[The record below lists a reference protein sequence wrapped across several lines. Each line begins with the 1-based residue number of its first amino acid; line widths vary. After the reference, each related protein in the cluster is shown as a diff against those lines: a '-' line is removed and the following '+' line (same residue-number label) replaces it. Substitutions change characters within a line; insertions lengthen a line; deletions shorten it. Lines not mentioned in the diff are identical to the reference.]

1 MGLTEKLNCIRE
13 RRKNVSSCE
22 FFRMT
27 TTMNLFDNAYI
38 ELHDDIKKPF
48 PFQNMD
54 ATETFG
60 VMTLSVPTV
69 EITKQPL
76 FLFFTVDVTGSMSE
90 RESLTGSK
98 KIDYVIQ
105 TFKNMMIYLSKLST
119 SVHICV
125 NTFNDNVNLWVEPT
139 ELKEGLALTELIQK
153 METIET
159 SGTTNI
165 ELALKSANER
175 LVSYAEMY
183 PEHQIVHMFMTDG
196 DATEGDKNPD
206 RLCKLLNTRFH
217 NIFVGYGL
225 QHNVQLL
232 RTLGEQP
239 LSEYQ
244 FVDNMENTTLVYGES
259 IHQFLYPAL
268 QNVEIYIHNGTI
280 YNWQTDSWSH
290 SIQESLFV
298 GETNKKYHIR
308 TRTPDAV
315 YATVTAVTVST
326 QKSSMEEVHVLPAL
340 LAETGDLLGTDL
352 TKYMYRQRVQE
363 LLAPAKTIDIYNN
376 NNTKYKQELR
386 DVFRQMRQY
395 MRQNGLLDDPFMKT
409 LCDDLFVVYS
419 TMGRKYGL
427 MYSVARQTSQGRQ
440 QTYNISTPVHID
452 SRVDTLFAPPPP
464 ILRRL
469 KTASQ
474 QPDTEYI
481 DNMELFL
488 KEKNSRGLSLI
499 HPDVLDCVESD
510 QFDEIMARNK
520 KNEDDIENYKTNP
533 ADKFTCYASPTVLST
548 VQAMASHSES
558 LF

>member
-1 MGLTEKLNCIRE
+1 
-13 RRKNVSSCE
+13 
-22 FFRMT
+22 MT
-27 TTMNLFDNAYI
+27 TTTNLFDSAYI
-38 ELHDDIKKPF
+38 ELHDDIQKPF
-48 PFQNMD
+48 PFHNMD
-54 ATETFG
+54 ANETFG
-60 VMTLSVPTV
+60 VMTLSVPKV

-90 RESLTGSK
+90 RESLAGSK

-125 NTFNDNVNLWVEPT
+125 NTFNNNVNLWIEPT

-196 DATEGDKNPD
+196 EATEGDKNPD
-206 RLCKLLNTRFH
+206 RLSKLLNTRFH

-268 QNVEIYIHNGTI
+268 QNVEICIHNGTI
-280 YNWQTDSWSH
+280 YNWQTDSWSN
-290 SIQESLFV
+290 SIHESLFV

-308 TRTPDAV
+308 TRTPDGV

-326 QKSSMEEVHVLPAL
+326 QKSSIEVVHVLPAL
-340 LAETGDLLGTDL
+340 LAESGDLLGTDL

-363 LLAPAKTIDIYNN
+363 LLAPVKTIDIYNN
-376 NNTKYKQELR
+376 NNTTYKQELR
-386 DVFRQMRQY
+386 NVFRQMRHY
-395 MRQNGLLDDPFMKT
+395 MRQNGLLEDPFMKT

-520 KNEDDIENYKTNP
+520 KNDEDDIENYKTNP
-533 ADKFTCYASPTVLST
+533 ADKFTCYASPTVLNT
-548 VQAMASHSES
+548 VQTMA
-558 LF
+558 LQQ

>member
-1 MGLTEKLNCIRE
+1 
-13 RRKNVSSCE
+13 
-22 FFRMT
+22 MT
-27 TTMNLFDNAYI
+27 TTVNLFDTAYI

-48 PFQNMD
+48 PFDNMGAD
-54 ATETFG
+54 ETFG
-60 VMTLSVPTV
+60 VMTLSVPKV
-69 EITKQPL
+69 EITQQPL
-76 FLFFTVDVTGSMSE
+76 FLFFTIDVTGSMSE
-90 RESLTGSK
+90 RETFGGSK

-125 NTFNDNVNLWVEPT
+125 NTFNDKVNVLVEPT
-139 ELKEGLALTELIQK
+139 KLREELVLKELIQK

-159 SGTTNI
+159 NGSTNI
-165 ELALKSANER
+165 ELALTSANER
-175 LVSYAEMY
+175 LESYAETY
-183 PEHQIVHMFMTDG
+183 PEHQIVHLFMTDG
-196 DATEGDKNPD
+196 EATEGDKSPD
-206 RLCKLLNTRFH
+206 RLSKLLNTRFH

-232 RTLGEQP
+232 RILGEQP
-239 LSEYQ
+239 RSEYQ

-268 QNVEIYIHNGTI
+268 QHVEICIHNGTI
-280 YNWQTDSWSH
+280 YNWKTDSWSDLIH
-290 SIQESLFV
+290 ESLFV

-308 TRTPDAV
+308 TRTPYGV
-315 YATVTAVTVST
+315 YATVSAITAST
-326 QKSSMEEVHVLPAL
+326 QESSVEVVHVLPPL
-340 LAETGDLLGTDL
+340 LVESGDVVGTDL

-363 LLAPAKTIDIYNN
+363 LLAPIKTNDVYNN
-376 NNTKYKQELR
+376 NMNYKKELR
-386 DVFRQMRQY
+386 NVFRQMRQY

-409 LCDDLFVVYS
+409 LCDDLVVVYS
-419 TMGRKYGL
+419 TMDRKYGL

-440 QTYNISTPVHID
+440 QTYNISTPVRVD
-452 SRVDTLFAPPPP
+452 SRSDTLFPPPP

-469 KTASQ
+469 KTESQ

-488 KEKNSRGLSLI
+488 KEKNARGLSLI
-499 HPDVLDCVESD
+499 HPDVLDCLESD

-520 KNEDDIENYKTNP
+520 KNDEDDIENYKTNP
-533 ADKFTCYASPTVLST
+533 ADKFTCYASPTVLNT
-548 VQAMASHSES
+548 VQAMSSQSES

>member
-1 MGLTEKLNCIRE
+1 
-13 RRKNVSSCE
+13 
-22 FFRMT
+22 MT
-27 TTMNLFDNAYI
+27 TTTNIFDIAYI

-54 ATETFG
+54 AAETFG
-60 VMTLSVPTV
+60 VMTLSVPKV
-69 EITKQPL
+69 EITEQPL
-76 FLFFTVDVTGSMSE
+76 FLFFTIDATGSMSE

-105 TFKNMMIYLSKLST
+105 TFKNMMMYLSKLST

-125 NTFNDNVNLWVEPT
+125 NTFNNSVNLLIEPT
-139 ELKEGLALTELIQK
+139 ELREGLVVKELIQK
-153 METIET
+153 MENIET
-159 SGTTNI
+159 NGSTNI

-175 LVSYAEMY
+175 LESYADTY

-196 DATEGDKNPD
+196 EATEGDKNPD
-206 RLCKLLNTRFH
+206 RLSKLLNTRFH

-225 QHNVQLL
+225 KHNVQLL

-268 QNVEIYIHNGTI
+268 QNVEICIHNGTI
-280 YNWQTDSWSH
+280 YNWQTDSWST
-290 SIQESLFV
+290 SIHESLFV
-298 GETNKKYHIR
+298 GETNKIYHIR
-308 TRTPDAV
+308 TRTPDGV
-315 YATVTAVTVST
+315 YATVTAVAVST
-326 QKSSMEEVHVLPAL
+326 QKSSVEVVHVLPPL

-363 LLAPAKTIDIYNN
+363 LLARAKTIDIYNN
-376 NNTKYKQELR
+376 NNNTNYKKELR
-386 DVFRQMRQY
+386 DVFRQMREY
-395 MRQNGLLDDPFMKT
+395 MRQSGLLDDPFMKT

-419 TMGRKYGL
+419 TMDRKYGL

-440 QTYNISTPVHID
+440 QTYNISTPVHADI
-452 SRVDTLFAPPPP
+452 SFPTPPP

-469 KTASQ
+469 NTASR

-488 KEKNSRGLSLI
+488 KEKKPPGLSLI

-520 KNEDDIENYKTNP
+520 KNDEDDIESYKTNP